1 MNIFDDNQRDESD
14 AVSAM
19 LNELP
24 TVEPPSTL
32 VGDVMSTIERIPNQS
47 TPIRFTK
54 RGSTMAKKVLWTL
67 AAAAAV
73 ALVIMKFSGYPPV
86 ENGTEATIGAAQRY
100 QAQQISNGDVK
111 TDDAQLQAFMQSD
124 LFHTLAADKTAREAV
139 KNKDFQR
146 AMADAQVRAALARPD
161 VREAIAAASQSAA
174 PGVRLDAA
182 QVAAARLDAAASA
195 ALEAAFAASPALA
208 SALAAP
214 GVAQALTNASL
225 AAALARPDAAFA
237 MSQDAVANA
246 LQLAAPGAAIDA
258 AAGAVAGAAVGAKVE

>member
-1 MNIFDDNQRDESD
+1 MNIFDDKQRDGSD

-19 LNELP
+19 LSELP

-32 VGDVMSTIERIPNQS
+32 VGDVMSTIQRTPARA
-47 TPIRFTK
+47 TPIHFTK
-54 RGSTMAKKVLWTL
+54 RGSTMAKKVLWIL

-86 ENGTEATIGAAQRY
+86 ESGTEATIGAAQRY
-100 QAQQISNGDVK
+100 QSQQISTADVK

-124 LFHTLAADKTAREAV
+124 LFHKLATDKAAREAIQ
-139 KNKDFQR
+139 NKDFQR
-146 AMADAQVRAALARPD
+146 AMADASVRAALARPD
-161 VREAIAAASQSAA
+161 VREAIVNLHLAA
-174 PGVRLDAA
+174 PGTRFDVA
-182 QVAAARLDAAASA
+182 QVAAAHLDSAPRA

-225 AAALARPDAAFA
+225 AAALSRPDAAFA
-237 MSQDAVANA
+237 MSQDAVVNA
-246 LQLAAPGAAIDA
+246 LHLAAPGAALDA
-258 AAGAVAGAAVGAKVE
+258 AAGAAAGASVE